1 MSNPPPFGERARPPS
16 SVEPKAFAET
26 RGLER
31 LRALFGAA
39 EKERRRHARIPLALN
54 GRYMLECGREYPCVT
69 RDISRMGVAIQGVPV
84 GAIGER
90 VIAYLDELGRIE
102 GRVVRRAEDWF
113 AIEIVATPH
122 KLERLDDKISAIVRQ
137 GARRER

>member
-1 MSNPPPFGERARPPS
+1 MSNPPPFGERARPLS
-16 SVEPKAFAET
+16 SAEPEAFAET

-31 LRALFGAA
+31 LRALFGGA
-39 EKERRRHARIPLALN
+39 EKERRRHARIPLALK

-90 VIAYLDELGRIE
+90 VIAYLEELGRIE

-122 KLERLDDKISAIVRQ
+122 KLERIDDQISAIVRRRS
-137 GARRER
+137 RRER